1 MARKRVAITISLPP
15 DLAKEYDRL
24 AKRKGE
30 NRSQLFRE
38 IIYFYVSRQEEEEFY
53 RLQRYGAKKARELKI
68 TEEDIERLVFEGR

>member
-1 MARKRVAITISLPP
+1 MARKRVAMTLSIPP

-24 AKRKGE
+24 AKKKGE

-38 IIYFYVSRQEEEEFY
+38 IIRFYIRRREEEEY
-53 RLQRYGAKKARELKI
+53 YQLQRYGSKKARELKI

>member
-1 MARKRVAITISLPP
+1 MARKRVAITVSLPP
-15 DLAKEYDRL
+15 DLAKEYDKL

-38 IIYFYVSRQEEEEFY
+38 IIHFYVSRQEEEEFY